1 MKNKV
6 LSLLMVAAMTV
17 GMLAGCGSKTDA
29 PADNTIKEETPATEA
44 VAEPATEEASES
56 EIPTELE
63 HIKVAYMPNYAS
75 LATIVAAEGTGAFEK
90 YGFDV
95 ELVEF
100 ADGPTIIS
108 AMESGSID
116 YAYIGTGAHK
126 LCIQGRADVICFAQ
140 LSNADAV
147 IGNTDKGVNTVED
160 LKGKKVAYSSG
171 TSSEEILKA
180 TLGKANLTLDD
191 IEAVE
196 MDASAITTAMVSG
209 KVDACATW
217 SPNTLTIYNELGDKA
232 VELGANK
239 DFTDTNVSV
248 SSFIAMPDKV
258 EMDAS
263 AITTAM
269 VSGKVDACATWSPN
283 TLTIYN
289 ELGDKAVELGANK
302 DFTDTNVSVSSF
314 IAMPD
319 KVENNRD
326 QVIRFV
332 EAMYAGSDFRNTDF
346 DQNCQYAA
354 DLTGLSIDSMT
365 GSKLDADWVD
375 AATIHELANNGEML
389 KYYEIQQKNFLE
401 SGAVEE
407 EVPVENYVH
416 FDIMNEAYD
425 AYTK

>member
-29 PADNTIKEETPATEA
+29 PADNTTKEETPATEA
-44 VAEPATEEASES
+44 VAEPATEEASET
-56 EIPTELE
+56 EVPTELE

-258 EMDAS
+258 Q
-263 AITTAM
+263 
-269 VSGKVDACATWSPN
+269 
-283 TLTIYN
+283 
-289 ELGDKAVELGANK
+289 
-302 DFTDTNVSVSSF
+302 
-314 IAMPD
+314 
-319 KVENNRD
+319 NNRD

>member
-29 PADNTIKEETPATEA
+29 PADNTTKEETPATEA
-44 VAEPATEEASES
+44 AAEPATEEASES

-258 EMDAS
+258 
-263 AITTAM
+263 
-269 VSGKVDACATWSPN
+269 K
-283 TLTIYN
+283 
-289 ELGDKAVELGANK
+289 
-302 DFTDTNVSVSSF
+302 
-314 IAMPD
+314 
-319 KVENNRD
+319 NNRD

>member
-44 VAEPATEEASES
+44 VAEPATEEASEQ

-258 EMDAS
+258 E
-263 AITTAM
+263 
-269 VSGKVDACATWSPN
+269 
-283 TLTIYN
+283 
-289 ELGDKAVELGANK
+289 
-302 DFTDTNVSVSSF
+302 
-314 IAMPD
+314 
-319 KVENNRD
+319 NNRD

>member
-29 PADNTIKEETPATEA
+29 PADNTTKEETPATEA
-44 VAEPATEEASES
+44 VAEPATEEATEP

-258 EMDAS
+258 E
-263 AITTAM
+263 
-269 VSGKVDACATWSPN
+269 
-283 TLTIYN
+283 
-289 ELGDKAVELGANK
+289 
-302 DFTDTNVSVSSF
+302 
-314 IAMPD
+314 
-319 KVENNRD
+319 NNRD

>member
-6 LSLLMVAAMTV
+6 LSLLMVVAMTV

-29 PADNTIKEETPATEA
+29 PADNTTKEETPATEA

-258 EMDAS
+258 Q
-263 AITTAM
+263 
-269 VSGKVDACATWSPN
+269 
-283 TLTIYN
+283 
-289 ELGDKAVELGANK
+289 
-302 DFTDTNVSVSSF
+302 
-314 IAMPD
+314 
-319 KVENNRD
+319 NNRD

>member
-6 LSLLMVAAMTV
+6 LSLLMVAAMAV

-29 PADNTIKEETPATEA
+29 TADNTIKEETPATEA
-44 VAEPATEEASES
+44 AAEPATELATEEASGP

-258 EMDAS
+258 E
-263 AITTAM
+263 
-269 VSGKVDACATWSPN
+269 
-283 TLTIYN
+283 
-289 ELGDKAVELGANK
+289 
-302 DFTDTNVSVSSF
+302 
-314 IAMPD
+314 
-319 KVENNRD
+319 NNRD

>member
-6 LSLLMVAAMTV
+6 LSLLMVAAMAV

-44 VAEPATEEASES
+44 AAEPATELATEEASGP

-196 MDASAITTAMVSG
+196 MDASAITTAMV
-209 KVDACATW
+209 A
-217 SPNTLTIYNELGDKA
+217 
-232 VELGANK
+232 
-239 DFTDTNVSV
+239 
-248 SSFIAMPDKV
+248 
-258 EMDAS
+258 
-263 AITTAM
+263 
-269 VSGKVDACATWSPN
+269 GKVDACATWSPN

>member
-29 PADNTIKEETPATEA
+29 PADNTTKEETPATEA

-258 EMDAS
+258 E
-263 AITTAM
+263 
-269 VSGKVDACATWSPN
+269 
-283 TLTIYN
+283 
-289 ELGDKAVELGANK
+289 
-302 DFTDTNVSVSSF
+302 
-314 IAMPD
+314 
-319 KVENNRD
+319 NNRD

-332 EAMYAGSDFRNTDF
+332 EAMYAGSDFRSTDF

>member
-44 VAEPATEEASES
+44 VAEPATEETSES

-258 EMDAS
+258 E
-263 AITTAM
+263 
-269 VSGKVDACATWSPN
+269 
-283 TLTIYN
+283 
-289 ELGDKAVELGANK
+289 
-302 DFTDTNVSVSSF
+302 
-314 IAMPD
+314 
-319 KVENNRD
+319 NNRD

-365 GSKLDADWVD
+365 GSKLDAEWVD